1 MKDKKRDILLGK
13 LGPYPFEFVFDEWQ
27 PAPFTHLDFDPIR
40 ILEEYYSKPS
50 TRLLHWVIFA
60 WSHELLVLLS

>member
-13 LGPYPFEFVFDEWQ
+13 LGPYPFQFVSDQWQ
-27 PAPFTHLDFDPIR
+27 PAPFSHLDFDQIS

-50 TRLLHWVIFA
+50 TRHFESFLLGVMN
-60 WSHELLVLLS
+60 SLCY